1 MISGKRLTSFSFA
14 AFLILLGATF
24 ATAQQPQ
31 AQYKPLYPSQK
42 ASVMQ
47 TIGVTDVTITYYR
60 PAIKGRTIFANAPP
74 EMETRAKGE
83 APFDNQNKRKPCY
96 TIV

>member
-1 MISGKRLTSFSFA
+1 MISCKRLTSFPFA
-14 AFLILLGATF
+14 AFLILLGCATF

-31 AQYKPLYPSQK
+31 AQYRPLYPSQR

-60 PAIKGRTIFANAPP
+60 PAIKGRTIFADAPP
-74 EMETRAKGE
+74 TAASSR
-83 APFDNQNKRKPCY
+83 R
-96 TIV
+96 